1 MLEPGQ
7 PFPEGP
13 DALRKQLE
21 LLRKQLKAGEMNSS
35 QYAYASARI
44 LNKLERLERKKRRVA
59 LT

>member
-13 DALRKQLE
+13 DA
-21 LLRKQLKAGEMNSS
+21 LRKQLKAGEMNSS